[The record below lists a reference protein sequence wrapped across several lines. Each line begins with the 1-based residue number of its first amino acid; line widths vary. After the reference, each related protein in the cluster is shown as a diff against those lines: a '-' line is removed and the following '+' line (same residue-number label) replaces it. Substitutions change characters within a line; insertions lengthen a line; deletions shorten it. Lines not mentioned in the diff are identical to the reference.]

1 MERPY
6 LWSTYVWNMF
16 DFGCAAR
23 NEGGTAGRNNKGL
36 VTLDRKIKKD
46 AFYLYKAYWSS
57 EPFVHICGRRFA
69 QRTDFPAGSGTITLR
84 IYSNQPEVS
93 LYCNGDLFLTLT
105 GSHVFVFEQV
115 PLKDGFTCFT
125 ACAGDCSDTISLQRA
140 DEKPAV
146 YTLPPEEEE
155 DTDGAANW
163 FDEAAATEAN
173 APMEFPEGRFSVK
186 DPVRDILRQ
195 EEAARILT
203 GALSSLTGMKLK
215 KGMLGMLGE
224 KTAEELVD
232 MMGSMGMGGTIPEGA
247 ARIINA
253 ELNKIPKKG

>member
-1 MERPY
+1 
-6 LWSTYVWNMF
+6 
-16 DFGCAAR
+16 
-23 NEGGTAGRNNKGL
+23 
-36 VTLDRKIKKD
+36 
-46 AFYLYKAYWSS
+46 
-57 EPFVHICGRRFA
+57 
-69 QRTDFPAGSGTITLR
+69 
-84 IYSNQPEVS
+84 
-93 LYCNGDLFLTLT
+93 
-105 GSHVFVFEQV
+105 
-115 PLKDGFTCFT
+115 
-125 ACAGDCSDTISLQRA
+125 
-140 DEKPAV
+140 
-146 YTLPPEEEE
+146 
-155 DTDGAANW
+155 
-163 FDEAAATEAN
+163 
-173 APMEFPEGRFSVK
+173 MEFPEGRFSVK